1 MITHKVFCFPSS
13 VENVVP
19 PSLMKF
25 LFVYLGT
32 HYFIQH
38 DPICFLMNYSIV
50 FARFIASVDRFAFL
64 QKLSHGNSE

>member
-13 VENVVP
+13 VENVLP

-25 LFVYLGT
+25 FFVYLST
-32 HYFIQH
+32 NFIQH

-64 QKLSHGNSE
+64 QKLLHSNSE